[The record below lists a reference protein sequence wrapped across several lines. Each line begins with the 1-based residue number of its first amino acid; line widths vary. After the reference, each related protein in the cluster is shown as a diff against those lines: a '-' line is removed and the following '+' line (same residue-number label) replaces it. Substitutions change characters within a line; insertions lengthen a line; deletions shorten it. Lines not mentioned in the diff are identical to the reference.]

1 MTDIKLLSLSQGLA
15 TVKAIATEQK
25 LTRLTQRSDKF
36 QQRILS
42 DLKDIGKSDNLENII
57 AAEKIIVKFD
67 SQEYANSTNMRI
79 SLTTAQKELE
89 AIETNIGLVGNPRRY
104 KEIDIS
110 HAQPKV
116 RDSRDLPLDGAR
128 IAFRSH
134 NARLINY
141 DKTKS
146 DDSEKAI
153 IQARRQNIKIAERL
167 YIERQEKTLGRESG
181 KRPSLQSKPQSRTM
195 TKEQL
200 EKVTAKFLADAQK
213 RGANPQVLAAFQ
225 DVLKKALDQQAKKPS
240 PEKNIMPKKP
250 KSKNKDE
257 PEIER

>member
-67 SQEYANSTNMRI
+67 SQEYANSTNMKS
-79 SLTTAQKELE
+79 SLETAQEELK
-89 AIETNIGLVGNPRRY
+89 AIEMGIELTSNPKRY
-104 KEIDIS
+104 KEIDLS
-110 HAQPKV
+110 NTQRKV
-116 RDSRDLPLDGAR
+116 RDSCDLPLDGAR

-141 DKTKS
+141 DKAKS
-146 DDSEKAI
+146 DNSEKTI

-167 YIERQEKTLGRESG
+167 YIERQEKALGREPG
-181 KRPSLQSKPQSRTM
+181 KRPGLQPKPQPRTM

-200 EKVTAKFLADAQK
+200 EKATARFLADAQR
-213 RGANPQVLAAFQ
+213 RGANSEVLAAFQ
-225 DVLKKALDQQAKKPS
+225 DALKKVLDQQAKNLPQEKISCPRS
-240 PEKNIMPKKP
+240 PRTRTNRK
-250 KSKNKDE
+250 
-257 PEIER
+257 